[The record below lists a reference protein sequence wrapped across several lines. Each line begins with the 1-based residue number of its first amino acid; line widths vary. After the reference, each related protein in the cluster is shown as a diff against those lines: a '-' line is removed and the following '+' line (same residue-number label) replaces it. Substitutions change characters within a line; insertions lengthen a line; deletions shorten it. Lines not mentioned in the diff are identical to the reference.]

1 MKSLLFFLLS
11 VHLLISGCNSNQSQ
25 KNKEFIIRYYQ
36 SISGQ
41 TKTPELLSQFIKDTT
56 LLKGITS
63 FDSSFPKYSMTADEM
78 ISEGNKVV
86 VKATMRGQHDGV
98 YNAIQPTRKNVETK
112 MVLRYEIENDKIVGF
127 WAMSNPA
134 TILEQIQSA
143 KPVEGN
149 K

>member
-1 MKSLLFFLLS
+1 
-11 VHLLISGCNSNQSQ
+11 
-25 KNKEFIIRYYQ
+25 
-36 SISGQ
+36 
-41 TKTPELLSQFIKDTT
+41 
-56 LLKGITS
+56 
-63 FDSSFPKYSMTADEM
+63 M

-98 YNAIQPTRKNVETK
+98 YNAIQPTHKNVETK

-127 WAMSNPA
+127 WAKSNPA
-134 TILEQIQSA
+134 MIMEQIQSS